1 MSENASANQP
11 DDVAPDASATERP
24 VVEIALTDEE
34 LIALCKERVCVA
46 CNEKEQA
53 DDQRL
58 RALAEMDNFKK
69 RLQREQED
77 FRKYAAETVLA
88 SLLPVL
94 DNLDLAIE
102 HGRKVEACKDVVMG
116 VDMTRKVFWD
126 TLKQHGLEPV
136 GAEGEAF
143 DPNRHEAVGQEE
155 RPDLAA
161 GTVSRVMQR
170 GYVLKERLLRPAK
183 VMIVKNN

>member
-1 MSENASANQP
+1 MSEKESEKEQN
-11 DDVAPDASATERP
+11 VETP
-24 VVEIALTDEE
+24 VEVALTDEE

-69 RLQREQED
+69 RLFREQEE
-77 FRKYAAETVLA
+77 FRKYAAESVLA

-102 HGRKVEACKDVVMG
+102 HGAKVQACKDVVLG
-116 VDMTRKVFWD
+116 VDMTRKVFLE

-136 GAEGEAF
+136 GSEGEAF
-143 DPNRHEAVGQEE
+143 DPNRHEAVGQEAKPE
-155 RPDLAA
+155 IGEGAV
-161 GTVSRVMQR
+161 TRVLQR
-170 GYVLKERLLRPAK
+170 GYVLRERLLRPAK
-183 VMIVKNN
+183 VMVNRAG